1 MEKKWRLDKMREEK
15 SKRKQRIENRLLNLM
30 VIYLATSFGMFHEF
44 VCRDIQHFSKKK
56 VEHLH

>member
-44 VCRDIQHFSKKK
+44 VCRDIQHFS
-56 VEHLH
+56 

>member
-44 VCRDIQHFSKKK
+44 VCLTKNNINCLSKKY
-56 VEHLH
+56 